1 MYKYIIQMSTHE
13 RKYIKNFITALLHE
27 EYKTANINLQKA
39 INEKLKRR
47 IEHSNNQEL
56 FN

>member
-1 MYKYIIQMSTHE
+1 MSTPE

-27 EYKTANINLQKA
+27 EYKTANTNLQKA

-47 IEHSNNQEL
+47 IEHASNQDL